1 MPLPPSNPEHGLTP
15 EHFFMQ
21 ARQAYFEGKPIDF
34 SAADIVMIAGDAAS
48 RALFQRIFRQEVND
62 PDLQHHIL
70 EYLEEVAEEL
80 DDSAD
85 TADAKVE
92 LIDRA
97 GMPVATAATV
107 AGIGMLVTVGVFL
120 GPLALFGGGIAALA
134 ISGTGRTWVKLGA
147 NRTKAAARKVR
158 RLAASLNPRSEA

>member
-1 MPLPPSNPEHGLTP
+1 MPLPPSGPEYGLTP

-34 SAADIVMIAGDAAS
+34 SAADIVMIADDAAS

-80 DDSAD
+80 D
-85 TADAKVE
+85 E
-92 LIDRA
+92 LC
-97 GMPVATAATV
+97 GY
-107 AGIGMLVTVGVFL
+107 
-120 GPLALFGGGIAALA
+120 
-134 ISGTGRTWVKLGA
+134 
-147 NRTKAAARKVR
+147 
-158 RLAASLNPRSEA
+158 

>member
-1 MPLPPSNPEHGLTP
+1 
-15 EHFFMQ
+15 MQ
-21 ARQAYFEGKPIDF
+21 ARQAYFEGKQIDF
-34 SAADIVMIAGDAAS
+34 SAADIVMISGDATS

-85 TADAKVE
+85 TEDAKVE

-97 GMPVATAATV
+97 GMPAATAATV

-120 GPLALFGGGIAALA
+120 CP
-134 ISGTGRTWVKLGA
+134 
-147 NRTKAAARKVR
+147 
-158 RLAASLNPRSEA
+158 